1 MLDAALA
8 TDVAAKAF
16 VAEMAAKARPRRAS
30 TRRADELD
38 NLSEPGAQRLCQM
51 IKRYWS
57 AAGFSSV
64 ETEIVSCTG
73 TGEKPVYGVRSNL
86 KSGLPPTVGGHS
98 GHG

>member
-1 MLDAALA
+1 MLDP
-8 TDVAAKAF
+8 VMQAF
-16 VAEMAAKARPRRAS
+16 ADEMRARPRPRRAS

-38 NLSEPGAQRLCQM
+38 NLSGPGAQRLCQM

-86 KSGLPPTVGGHS
+86 KNGLPPAAAARLGPIR
-98 GHG
+98 